1 MITRENLFETIKRAI
16 VETFELDESIV
27 KLDAKLYEE
36 LDLDSI
42 DAIDLI
48 VRLEE
53 DTGKKIQG
61 EEFRHIRS
69 VQDIVNSL
77 YAIMKDDK
85 PKNIVFSG

>member
-16 VETFELDESIV
+16 VETFELDENIV
-27 KLDAKLYEE
+27 KLDAQLYEE

-53 DTGKKIQG
+53 DTGKKIKG
-61 EEFRHIRS
+61 EEFKHIRS

-77 YAIMKDDK
+77 YAIMKDD
-85 PKNIVFSG
+85 